1 MDSVRF
7 LLNDN
12 WKFHLGEAEDA
23 WFKGYDDSS
32 WESVTLPHDWSVSQP
47 FSKEYSSGTGYLAG
61 GIGWYRL
68 RFSLPEEYRGK
79 KISICFDG
87 IYKNS
92 QIWCNSYYLGKRPN
106 GYVPVSYDISNIACF
121 KSADGQG
128 MENEISVK
136 VTHTDI
142 ADSRWFTGSGITR
155 KAYVLIEENIHPVP
169 YGIFFSTLYG
179 DDGKTAQVEIS
190 HELINETDKNADV
203 TVTSSLISPSGK
215 QVLNVSSCVDFEP
228 GKSRTVVL
236 NGCVKNPQLWSPEF
250 PTLYTLVTELSVNG
264 QAPYQVYEG

>member
-179 DDGKTAQVEIS
+179 DDGKSAQVEIS

-228 GKSRTVVL
+228 EKAG
-236 NGCVKNPQLWSPEF
+236 PW
-250 PTLYTLVTELSVNG
+250 Y
-264 QAPYQVYEG
+264 